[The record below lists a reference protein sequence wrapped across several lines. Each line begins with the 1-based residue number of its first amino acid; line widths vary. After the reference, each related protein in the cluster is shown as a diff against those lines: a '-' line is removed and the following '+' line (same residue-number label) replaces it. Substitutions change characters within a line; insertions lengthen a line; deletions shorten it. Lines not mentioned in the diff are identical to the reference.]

1 MFLIQSKG
9 GGTVKINKY
18 KLKRQT
24 TAWTL
29 AILRTIFFLG
39 IGFYILYPIF
49 TKSMMALMAE
59 RDLYDATVSLV
70 PKNWTLDNVKI
81 VFESMDYKNAFFNT
95 VILSLMVMILQLVS
109 SLLVGYG
116 FGRFDFPFKNVIF
129 ACGLFMLMVPP
140 QTFII
145 PLYLSYSNFDI
156 FGIFKLISGQHLN
169 LLNTHWPFIL
179 SSLFCT
185 GTKGMVFVY
194 MFRQYFR
201 GMPKEI
207 EEAARVDGAN
217 EFRTFWQVMAPSSKP
232 IAVCVIL
239 LSFVWQWNDIQYT
252 GWYMSEY
259 SLLSVNLYALE
270 GLYKSATGYTGV
282 ISPGF
287 MALLNGTGVMLLI
300 IPLLILYLI
309 MQKNFVQSVE
319 RSGIVG

>member
-1 MFLIQSKG
+1 MILKN
-9 GGTVKINKY
+9 INKY
-18 KLKRQT
+18 KLKRKT
-24 TAWTL
+24 TAW
-29 AILRTIFFLG
+29 AIAIIRSIFFLG

-49 TKSMMALMAE
+49 TKVMMAFMAE
-59 RDLYDATVSLV
+59 EDLYDATVSLV
-70 PKNWTLDNVKI
+70 PKTWTWDNIKV
-81 VFESMDYKNAFFNT
+81 VFEAIDFKHAFWNT
-95 VILSLMVMILQLVS
+95 LLLSLTVMLLQLVS

-116 FGRFDFPFKNVIF
+116 FGRFDFPCKNIIF

-145 PLYLSYSNFDI
+145 PLYLSYTNFDI
-156 FGIFKLISGQHLN
+156 LGIFKLITGDPLN
-169 LLNTHWPFIL
+169 MLNTYWPFIL

-207 EEAARVDGAN
+207 EEAARVDGAG

-232 IAVCVIL
+232 IAVCVVL

-270 GLYKSATGYTGV
+270 GLYKSVTGYTGV

-287 MALLNGTGVMLLI
+287 MTLLNGTGVV
-300 IPLLILYLI
+300 LLILPLLLLYLV